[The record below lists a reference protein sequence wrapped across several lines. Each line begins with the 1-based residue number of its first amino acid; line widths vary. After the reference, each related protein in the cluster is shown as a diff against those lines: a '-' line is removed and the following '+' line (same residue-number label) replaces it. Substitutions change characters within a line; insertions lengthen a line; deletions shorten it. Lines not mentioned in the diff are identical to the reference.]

1 MESMSE
7 RKGIIGRIIGI
18 SIALFSPTLIAQI
31 IILMLL
37 SKNII
42 SVMMAMIL
50 TFVVIAVMMFL
61 AVMAIRSLLMPI
73 LRVFTDMGSKE
84 TGQSDKMTEKIN
96 KLAERQ
102 DGIGEVIRKANETVN
117 GFAGI
122 MSGIKIATG
131 ELESI
136 SSDFQQMFNE
146 MESSVQ
152 DTSASVNTITDNTVS
167 QVSYTHDMKSKIDAI
182 SMAIENINANIK
194 VLTRSTELVENC
206 SKDAKRIMDE
216 LVGINESSGAAI
228 EEVKRQTERTN
239 RSAQQIHTA
248 TEIIAGISNQT
259 NLLALNASIEAAR
272 AGEHGK
278 GFAVVADEIRN
289 LADQSK
295 ESTEQINKI
304 VNDLITN
311 FNISVDTTN
320 QVSEAFAEQSKKIQE
335 TEVIFQSLHTEIDE
349 VSNAIKGID
358 SEITDLNEHK
368 SVIESS
374 VESMTSFVEENAEYA
389 NVTSK
394 NVTSLQGM
402 VADCNSMTGQVVG
415 VSEELVGY
423 LKKFNADS
431 LKSQIGRLNS

>member
-1 MESMSE
+1 MESMNE
-7 RKGIIGRIIGI
+7 RKGIINKIIGI

-37 SKNII
+37 SRNII

-50 TFVVIAVMMFL
+50 TLVVIAVIMFL
-61 AVMAIRSLLMPI
+61 AVMAIRSLMMPI
-73 LRVFTDMGSKE
+73 LSVFTDMGSGE

-96 KLAERQ
+96 RLAERQ
-102 DGIGEVIRKANETVN
+102 DGIGDVIRKANETAN
-117 GFAGI
+117 GFAEI
-122 MSGIKIATG
+122 MKGIKIAAG
-131 ELESI
+131 ELENI

-146 MESSVQ
+146 MESSAQ
-152 DTSASVNTITDNTVS
+152 EASASVNTITDNTVS
-167 QVSYTHDMKSKIDAI
+167 QVDYTHDMKSKIDAI

-216 LVGINESSGAAI
+216 LVNINESSGAAI
-228 EEVKRQTERTN
+228 EEVKQQTDRTN

-358 SEITDLNEHK
+358 SEITELNEHK

-374 VESMTSFVEENAEYA
+374 VESMTGFADENAEYA

-402 VADCNSMTGQVVG
+402 VADCNSMAGQVVG
-415 VSEELVGY
+415 VSEVLVGY
-423 LKKFNADS
+423 LKKFSVDS
-431 LKSQIGRLNS
+431 LKSRIGR

>member
-1 MESMSE
+1 MESMNE
-7 RKGIIGRIIGI
+7 KKGIIGKSIGI

-37 SKNII
+37 SKNVI
-42 SVMMAMIL
+42 SVMMAMLL
-50 TFVVIAVMMFL
+50 TVVVITVMMFS
-61 AVMAIRSLLMPI
+61 AVMAIRSLMMPV
-73 LRVFTDMGSKE
+73 LRVFTDMGSGE

-102 DGIGEVIRKANETVN
+102 DGIGEVIRKANEMVS
-117 GFAGI
+117 GFAGV

-206 SKDAKRIMDE
+206 SKDAKQIMDE
-216 LVGINESSGAAI
+216 LVEINESSGAAI
-228 EEVKRQTERTN
+228 EEVKQQTDRTN

-358 SEITDLNEHK
+358 SEITELNENK

-389 NVTSK
+389 NVVSK

-431 LKSQIGRLNS
+431 LKSRIGILNS

>member
-1 MESMSE
+1 MESMNE
-7 RKGIIGRIIGI
+7 KKGIIGKIIGI
-18 SIALFSPTLIAQI
+18 SLALFSPTLIAQI

-50 TFVVIAVMMFL
+50 SFVVVAVMMFS
-61 AVMAIRSLLMPI
+61 AVMAIRSLMMPI
-73 LRVFTDMGSKE
+73 LRVFTDMGSGE

-96 KLAERQ
+96 RLAERQ

-117 GFAGI
+117 GFAEI
-122 MSGIKIATG
+122 VSGIKIASG
-131 ELESI
+131 KLESI

-152 DTSASVNTITDNTVS
+152 DTSTSVNTITGNTVS
-167 QVSYTHDMKSKIDAI
+167 QESYTHDMKSKIDAI

-216 LVGINESSGAAI
+216 LVDINESSGAAI
-228 EEVKRQTERTN
+228 EEVKQQTERTN

-248 TEIIAGISNQT
+248 TEIIAGISAQT

-295 ESTEQINKI
+295 ESTEQINRI

-358 SEITDLNEHK
+358 SEITELNEHK

-374 VESMTSFVEENAEYA
+374 VESMTSFAEENTEYA

-394 NVTSLQGM
+394 NVTNLQGM
-402 VADCNSMTGQVVG
+402 VADCNSMTGQVVD

-423 LKKFNADS
+423 LKKFNADT

>member
-1 MESMSE
+1 MESMNE
-7 RKGIIGRIIGI
+7 KKGIIGKIIGI
-18 SIALFSPTLIAQI
+18 SVALFSPTLIAQI

-37 SKNII
+37 SRNII
-42 SVMMAMIL
+42 NVMTAMIL
-50 TFVVIAVMMFL
+50 TCVVIAVMMFL
-61 AVMAIRSLLMPI
+61 AVMALRSLMMPI
-73 LRVFTDMGSKE
+73 LRVFTDMGSGE

-102 DGIGEVIRKANETVN
+102 DGIGEMIRKANEMVS
-117 GFAGI
+117 GFAGV
-122 MSGIKIATG
+122 MSGIKTASG

-146 MESSVQ
+146 MESSMQ
-152 DTSASVNTITDNTVS
+152 DTSASVNTITGNTVS
-167 QVSYTHDMKSKIDAI
+167 QVNHTHDMKSKIDAI
-182 SMAIENINANIK
+182 SMAIENINDNIK

-206 SKDAKRIMDE
+206 SKDAKQIMDE
-216 LVGINESSGAAI
+216 LVSINESSGAAI
-228 EEVKRQTERTN
+228 EEVKQQTERTN

-304 VNDLITN
+304 VNELITN

-335 TEVIFQSLHTEIDE
+335 TEVIFQSLHAEIDE

-358 SEITDLNEHK
+358 SEITELNEHK

-389 NVTSK
+389 NMTSD
-394 NVTSLQGM
+394 NVKSLQRM
-402 VADCNSMTGQVVG
+402 VADCNGMTGQVVG

-431 LKSQIGRLNS
+431 LKSRISRLNS

>member
-1 MESMSE
+1 MESMNE
-7 RKGIIGRIIGI
+7 KKGIIGKIIGI
-18 SIALFSPTLIAQI
+18 SVALFSPTLIAQI

-37 SKNII
+37 SRNII
-42 SVMMAMIL
+42 NVMTAMIL
-50 TFVVIAVMMFL
+50 TCVVIAVMMFL
-61 AVMAIRSLLMPI
+61 AVMALRSLMMPI
-73 LRVFTDMGSKE
+73 LRVFTDMGSGE

-102 DGIGEVIRKANETVN
+102 DGIGEMIRKANEMVN
-117 GFAGI
+117 GFAGV
-122 MSGIKIATG
+122 MSGIKTASG

-146 MESSVQ
+146 MESSMQ
-152 DTSASVNTITDNTVS
+152 DTSASVNTITGNTVS
-167 QVSYTHDMKSKIDAI
+167 QVNHTHDMKSKIDAI
-182 SMAIENINANIK
+182 SMAIENINDNIK

-206 SKDAKRIMDE
+206 SKDAKQIMDE
-216 LVGINESSGAAI
+216 LVSINESSGAAI
-228 EEVKRQTERTN
+228 EEVKQQTERTN

-304 VNDLITN
+304 VNELITN

-358 SEITDLNEHK
+358 SEITELNEHK

-389 NVTSK
+389 NMTSD
-394 NVTSLQGM
+394 NVKSLQGM
-402 VADCNSMTGQVVG
+402 VADCNGMTGQVVG

-431 LKSQIGRLNS
+431 LKSRISRLNS

>member
-1 MESMSE
+1 MESMNE

-37 SKNII
+37 SRNII
-42 SVMMAMIL
+42 NVMMAMIL

-61 AVMAIRSLLMPI
+61 AVMAIRALMMPI
-73 LRVFTDMGSKE
+73 LRVFTDMGSGE

-96 KLAERQ
+96 RLAERQ

-117 GFAGI
+117 GFAGV
-122 MSGIKIATG
+122 MSGIKTAAG

-216 LVGINESSGAAI
+216 LVDINESSGAAI
-228 EEVKRQTERTN
+228 EEVKQQTERTN